1 MVEWESEI
9 GPSGEVFYIES
20 AEESLFEDS
29 TISDDKGDS
38 PLPELTRRRSTRAG
52 KLFRLIRR
60 KESKR
65 WSSKNKRINS
75 NTNVASNTVVQEKA
89 DGSGSKEVTFQDFQV
104 LIEPINLI
112 FSDIEHLGTVA
123 Q

>member
-65 WSSKNKRINS
+65 WSSRNKRINS
-75 NTNVASNTVVQEKA
+75 NTNVVSNTVVQEKA
-89 DGSGSKEVTFQDFQV
+89 DGSGNKEVTFQDFQV
-104 LIEPINLI
+104 
-112 FSDIEHLGTVA
+112 
-123 Q
+123 